1 MKTLHRST
9 WWNSLTLAG
18 FAAAAALAACSS
30 PEVAPEK
37 PEEKTEAKPEP
48 AEEAKPVEEPKAAT
62 EAAKPADEPTAAAEP
77 DKKPDEPKP
86 GDAKPAEPA
95 KDDKPALPP
104 DIRYSTSPAESMIA
118 DGVKLLEDSNLV
130 EAQQRLINATK
141 QDPKS
146 ATAWYNLA
154 LCQYRLGSDEDALA
168 SAKQAIAVNNTFS
181 KAVVLAAVVLERK
194 GQAPAALAMVDEALK
209 GRPSDVMLLGAK
221 GRAQVASGDYTQG
234 LDTCVA
240 ALRLDHSNPELM
252 RYMAEAYLGLG
263 RTGLA
268 KLALERAMQVYLEDM
283 PKSEGGGK
291 IMRRYDVRI
300 SQGGGSWRGVKAE
313 ALVREAGLA
322 QVHYLYG
329 RLHMKE
335 ALDGSLESWEKA
347 RDKFKK
353 AIEMRPDYAE
363 AWNNLGLTLVVA
375 RNGDDAEAAL
385 SKALELQPQMI
396 EARINLGSA
405 IRVKRLP
412 KIDESRFPDKASQT
426 AEKGRLEIERA
437 MKAREAFEAALKQD
451 PRRPEPHFNL
461 GILYLE
467 NKMSDLPSDE
477 ARFQKSLDYFAAYK
491 EIKGSIDA
499 NDPIEKYIADAKLFL
514 TQEQTKRIN
523 AEKNAKEK
531 EEEARKKAEE
541 DAKKK
546 AEDEEKARQDEEK
559 KKADE
564 EAKRKAEEEKAKLDE
579 EARKKA
585 EEEKAKE
592 TPPTPPPTD
601 GATPPPADKP
611 PEPTPP
617 PADKP
622 AEPAPPPAEKPSEPA
637 PPPPPPPEKPA
648 DPPPPPPPDGD
659 APPPPPPG

>member
-1 MKTLHRST
+1 MKTLHRSSWWISLT
-9 WWNSLTLAG
+9 WWNSRSAAG
-18 FAAAAALAACSS
+18 LVAAATLMACSS

-37 PEEKTEAKPEP
+37 PVEKTEPEP
-48 AEEAKPVEEPKAAT
+48 KAEPEVKPADEPKAAT
-62 EAAKPADEPTAAAEP
+62 EVAKPADEPTATAEP
-77 DKKPDEPKP
+77 DKKPEDSKP
-86 GDAKPAEPA
+86 ADAKPADA
-95 KDDKPALPP
+95 VKDDKPALPP
-104 DIRYSTSPAESMIA
+104 DIRYSSSPAESMIA

-130 EAQQRLINATK
+130 EAQQRLLNATK

-154 LCQYRLGSDEDALA
+154 LCQLRLGSDEDALA
-168 SAKQAIAVNNTFS
+168 SAKQAIAANNTFS
-181 KAVVLAAVVLERK
+181 KAVVLAAVILERK
-194 GQAPAALAMVDEALK
+194 GQAPAALNLVEEALK
-209 GRPSDVMLLGAK
+209 GRPTDVMLLGAK
-221 GRAQVASGDYTQG
+221 GRAQVASGDFTQG

-268 KLALERAMQVYLEDM
+268 KLALERAMQVYLEDA
-283 PKSEGGGK
+283 PKGEDGGK
-291 IMRRYDVRI
+291 PQRQYDVRMA
-300 SQGGGSWRGVKAE
+300 QGGGSWRGVKAE
-313 ALVREAGLA
+313 ALVRESGLA

-329 RLHMKE
+329 RLAMKD
-335 ALDGSLESWEKA
+335 AMDGALESWETA

-353 AIEMRPDYAE
+353 AVEMRPDYAE

-375 RNGDDAEAAL
+375 RNGDDAEVAL
-385 SKALELQPQMI
+385 NKALELQPQMI

-412 KIDESRFPDKASQT
+412 KIDESRFPDKPSQT
-426 AEKGRLEIERA
+426 AEKGRLEVERA

-491 EIKGSIDA
+491 EIKGTIEA
-499 NDPIEKYIADAKLFL
+499 GDPVEKYIADAKLFF
-514 TQEQTKRIN
+514 TQEQTKRVN
-523 AEKNAKEK
+523 KEKNDKEK
-531 EEEARKKAEE
+531 EEEAKKKAEE

-546 AEDEEKARQDEEK
+546 AEAEEKARQDEENK

-564 EAKRKAEEEKAKLDE
+564 EKAKLDEEAKKKADEDKAKADE

-585 EEEKAKE
+585 EEEKAKDA
-592 TPPTPPPTD
+592 PPTPPPSD
-601 GATPPPADKP
+601 GGTPPPAEKP
-611 PEPTPP
+611 PEPTTP
-617 PADKP
+617 PAEKP
-622 AEPAPPPAEKPSEPA
+622 AEPAPPPA
-637 PPPPPPPEKPA
+637 EKPA